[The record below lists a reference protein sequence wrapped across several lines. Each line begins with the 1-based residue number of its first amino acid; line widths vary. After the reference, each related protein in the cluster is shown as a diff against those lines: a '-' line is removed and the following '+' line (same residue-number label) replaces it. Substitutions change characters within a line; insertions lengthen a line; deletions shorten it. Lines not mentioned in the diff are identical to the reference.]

1 MLNVFRNRRRAKLVQ
16 EPVTGSAFPVSDI
29 RVRPRAGTS
38 ESPTLIHSSKL
49 STDGSSKVGG
59 IVEMSAELLKASQC
73 PEKALLTLSELKI
86 F

>member
-1 MLNVFRNRRRAKLVQ
+1 MIVFRNRRRAKLVQ

-59 IVEMSAELLKASQC
+59 GYRYVSGTLIAKLHSAQKR
-73 PEKALLTLSELKI
+73 PD
-86 F
+86 

>member
-1 MLNVFRNRRRAKLVQ
+1 MLIVFRNRRRAKLVQ

-49 STDGSSKVGG
+49 STDGSSKVGWDSKD
-59 IVEMSAELLKASQC
+59 VSKFHVAW
-73 PEKALLTLSELKI
+73 PY
-86 F
+86 